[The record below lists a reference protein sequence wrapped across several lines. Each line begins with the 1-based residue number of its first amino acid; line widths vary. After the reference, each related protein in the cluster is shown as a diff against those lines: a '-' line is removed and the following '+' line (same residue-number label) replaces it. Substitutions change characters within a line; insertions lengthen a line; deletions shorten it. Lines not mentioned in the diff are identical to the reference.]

1 MKRTISKIAALM
13 LTASIAVSSIG
24 TTVSAYYDTAVVNDY
39 TAAAKNDDASDNE
52 TTSKNFN
59 NSSYY
64 TKLDKW
70 GKAYPYMYYKYAHN
84 YYAREA
90 FEKIYNAVHECE
102 KSVTL
107 TKEEYEGIK
116 AVYKDGIVSFVIAMR
131 RNCTDIYYIKKVKGK
146 IIEDGGV
153 ELTFNYTLSKEKIEK
168 NNKKIAEA
176 VADFDAYLEERC
188 VVTTEDFLQATLDY
202 LGETVFYDYA
212 DISNRTELTDN
223 DTIVGPFTKRK
234 AVCGGYTQAF
244 NHLCA
249 THGIPYAPF
258 LTKGVNIGGTHAVS
272 MVPVNNVWLV
282 FDATWFDSADHQ
294 FVTEEQFKKDA
305 QYKFARYKQRGD
317 ERINPVS
324 DGNELPVTIALEA
337 PKSEETTDTETS
349 AQAEKP
355 KSDTKSVKLK
365 DSHLK
370 SFKTFKSVYAKYY
383 KIVKESE
390 MTSLKITVPEDK
402 VSTAVKYIQKMKKD
416 GDYSYS
422 KIYKGENY
430 VKIVL

>member
-1 MKRTISKIAALM
+1 MNKLMTRITAAL
-13 LTASIAVSSIG
+13 LTASLAVSSIS
-24 TTVSAYYDTAVVNDY
+24 TTASAYSGTFNVSGY
-39 TAAAKNDDASDNE
+39 TATANNTEE
-52 TTSKNFN
+52 TISKNFN

-64 TKLDKW
+64 TRLDKW

-84 YYAREA
+84 YYVREA
-90 FEKIYNAVHECE
+90 FEKIYNAVHEYE

-107 TKEEYEGIK
+107 TKEEYDGIK
-116 AVYKDGIVSFVIAMR
+116 AVYDKGMISFVYAIR
-131 RNCTDIYYIKKVKGK
+131 DNCPDLYYIKNVKTK
-146 IIEDGGV
+146 FLYADGMK
-153 ELTFNYTLSKEKIEK
+153 LTFTYSLSKEKVNEHREK
-168 NNKKIAEA
+168 FDAV
-176 VADFDAYLEERC
+176 VADFDAYLEEHN

-202 LGETVFYDYA
+202 LGETVSYNYA
-212 DISNRTELTDN
+212 NTAVFDDN
-223 DTIVGPFTKRK
+223 DTIVGPFTKGK

-249 THGIPYAPF
+249 THGIPYAPL
-258 LTKGVNIGGTHAVS
+258 LTKEVNVPGTHAVS
-272 MVPVNNVWLV
+272 MVPINNIWLI
-282 FDATWFDSADHQ
+282 FDATWAHTPDHQ
-294 FVTEEQFKKDA
+294 FVTEEQLKKDA
-305 QYKFARYKQRGD
+305 QYKFVRYTQRGD
-317 ERINPVS
+317 RWLAPVS

-337 PKSEETTDTETS
+337 PKSEEASKTETPVKT
-349 AQAEKP
+349 EKP
-355 KSDTKSVKLK
+355 KSDTKSIKLK

-422 KIYKGENY
+422 KIYKGKNY
-430 VKIVL
+430 VKVVL